1 VDKRIK
7 VGISSCGFSEI
18 LATFNENAA
27 QSAIGGQALYGL
39 AKIGRSTDYLA
50 FLAPRPFLMTRGL
63 WEYGGQSN
71 PQSKWFLASKNHVEK
86 TKEIENY
93 ARKRYHQLSASENL
107 KTIYFDE
114 AGGNHAF
121 PPGIKK
127 QAYKW
132 LDSYLKDDKGTPGTQ
147 KDIIDVRYNK
157 KQGIEHTKDSF
168 LVKENELLKVLGDF
182 PTPPSLN
189 MNLLESVK
197 LDGGVRHKIEYS
209 VEEANPLFNSPSDK
223 VLAYLFVPDHSEGQ
237 KLPAVI
243 AIHQEGITQTNP
255 IGTFSTGKLEPAGLG
270 GDEGLHYGLELFRR
284 GYVVI
289 CPDQFSHCERRR
301 IKDTFTAGSE
311 MERDFFLS
319 ELWIGQLLL
328 SRRTGIGKRV
338 YDLMRAAD
346 ILCSLDYVDQKRIG
360 AIGHSEGGN
369 YLVYFMFVDK
379 RIKVGVSSC
388 GFFDLLATYHENAPS
403 EPLCNPSNLALP
415 GLTKIGKSADYIAL
429 LAPRPILMTRGLW
442 EYGKTSKIEQDNS
455 KKYITETEN
464 IERYAR
470 QRYILKSSTSKRTKA
485 IILFLQK
492 LNNRPINGWIDI

>member
-1 VDKRIK
+1 MILSGDKNT
-7 VGISSCGFSEI
+7 E
-18 LATFNENAA
+18 
-27 QSAIGGQALYGL
+27 
-39 AKIGRSTDYLA
+39 
-50 FLAPRPFLMTRGL
+50 M
-63 WEYGGQSN
+63 
-71 PQSKWFLASKNHVEK
+71 
-86 TKEIENY
+86 
-93 ARKRYHQLSASENL
+93 
-107 KTIYFDE
+107 
-114 AGGNHAF
+114 
-121 PPGIKK
+121 
-127 QAYKW
+127 
-132 LDSYLKDDKGTPGTQ
+132 LDL
-147 KDIIDVRYNK
+147 
-157 KQGIEHTKDSF
+157 F
-168 LVKENELLKVLGDF
+168 LVFTTFLVFPNRTTFKKLK
-182 PTPPSLN
+182 
-189 MNLLESVK
+189 
-197 LDGGVRHKIEYS
+197 KIEKVKNVIS
-209 VEEANPLFNSPSDK
+209 VEEANPLFNSPLDK
-223 VLAYLFVPDHSEGQ
+223 VSAYLFIPDHSEGQ
-237 KLPAVI
+237 KLPAVV

-328 SRRTGIGKRV
+328 SRRTGIGKRI

-388 GFFDLLATYHENAPS
+388 GFFDLFATYHENAQS
-403 EPLCNPSNLALP
+403 EPLYNPSNLALP

-442 EYGKTSKIEQDNS
+442 EYGKTSETEQYNS
-455 KKYITETEN
+455 KKYIAETEN

-470 QRYILKSSTSKRTKA
+470 KSYIQMNANRKILEKIQNCNKTVVCLYNNCSDYST
-485 IILFLQK
+485 II
-492 LNNRPINGWIDI
+492 NYN